1 MFKNIFSAIIIID
14 LVIISSSAIMAKG
27 DDVPNKVED
36 LISRMTLE
44 EKVGQLQQYSSRW
57 AMTGPVP
64 DGAVAQEMYQNIKDG
79 LAGSMLNIAGT
90 EATRKAQEI
99 AVNNSRLG
107 IPMIFGFDVVHGY
120 KTIFPIPL
128 AAAASWDVEAVR
140 TSASVAAK
148 EAAADGLH
156 WTFAPMVD
164 ISRDARW
171 GRVMEGAGEDP
182 YLGSVMAKAQVE
194 GFQGG
199 DLANETTIAA
209 CAKHFAAYGFVEG
222 GRDYN
227 IADIGESTLRNVV
240 LPPFKACADAGVA
253 TFMNSFNEVDGVPA
267 TGNAH
272 LLRDVLKGEWEF
284 DGFVVSDWASIDE
297 MRFHGVAANKSEAA
311 LLAITAGSDMD
322 MEGHCYFPKLI
333 EMVEN
338 GEVDDAL
345 IDDAVRRILT
355 IKFRLGLFDDPYR
368 YCNQNIEEVFLSA
381 ENLEKARDVARKSIV
396 LLRNENQLLPLSKEN
411 KKIAVIGD
419 LADDKD
425 TPLGNWRGKGGRNV
439 AVSLLEGIQDAV
451 GNKDLVTFERGPVF
465 AENLPKFS
473 TLVQINE
480 TDRTGITEAIE
491 AAQDA
496 DAVVLALGENC
507 FQSGEARSQSEIGLK
522 GLQQELLEAVCAVN
536 KNVVVVL
543 MNGRPMAISWMAEH
557 VPAIVESWHLGS
569 EAGNAIADVLFGDYN
584 PSGKLPM
591 SFPRSVGQCPIY
603 YNHKNTGRPA
613 ESEED
618 YMFTTRYVDEKVSPL
633 FPFGYGLSYTTFD
646 YSGLELSDQDIK
658 KGDTLKIAVKL
669 KNTGAMDGAEVVQL
683 YVRDLVGSVTRPI
696 KELKDFKKVFLK
708 SGETKR
714 IEFELTADDLI
725 FYTKKGVWETEPGE
739 FHLWVGT
746 NSQQGLQ
753 TKFYL
758 K

>member
-1 MFKNIFSAIIIID
+1 MLKNTFSAILIIG
-14 LVIISSSAIMAKG
+14 LVMVGSSAIMAKG
-27 DDVPNKVED
+27 DDISNKVED

-44 EKVGQLQQYSSRW
+44 EKVGQLQQYSTRW
-57 AMTGPVP
+57 EMTGPVP
-64 DGAVAQEMYQNIKDG
+64 DGKVAQEMHKNIKDG
-79 LAGSMLNIAGT
+79 LAGSMLNIAGA
-90 EATRKAQEI
+90 EATRKAQEM

-107 IPMIFGFDVVHGY
+107 IPMIFGYDVVHGY

-128 AAAASWDVEAVR
+128 AAAASWDVEAVK
-140 TSASVAAK
+140 TSARVAAK

-199 DLANETTIAA
+199 DLTDETTIAA

-240 LPPFKACADAGVA
+240 LPPCKACSDAGVA
-253 TFMNSFNEVDGVPA
+253 TFMNSFNEVDGIPA

-272 LLRDVLKGEWEF
+272 LLRDILKGEWGF

-322 MEGHCYFPKLI
+322 MEGHCYFPNLI
-333 EMVEN
+333 GMVEK
-338 GEVDDAL
+338 GEVDEAL

-368 YCNQNIEEVFLSA
+368 YCNQNVEEVFLSA
-381 ENLEKARDVARKSIV
+381 EHLEKARDVARKSIV
-396 LLRNENQLLPLSKEN
+396 LLKNENQLLPLSKEN

-425 TPLGNWRGKGGRNV
+425 TPLGNWRGRGGRNM
-439 AVSLLEGIQDAV
+439 AVSLLEGLQNAV
-451 GNKDLVTFERGPVF
+451 ENKSLVTFEQGPVF
-465 AENLPKFS
+465 AENLPQFG

-480 TDRTGITEAIE
+480 TDRTGLTEAVE
-491 AAQDA
+491 AAKDA
-496 DAVVLALGENC
+496 DVVVLALGENC

-557 VPAIVESWHLGS
+557 VSAIVESWHLGS

-591 SFPRSVGQCPIY
+591 SFPRTVGQCPIY

-613 ESEED
+613 ENEED

-633 FPFGYGLSYTTFD
+633 FSFGYGLSYTTFD
-646 YSGLELSDQDIK
+646 YSGLELSNRDIT
-658 KGDTLKIAVKL
+658 KGDTLKVAVNL
-669 KNTGAMDGAEVVQL
+669 KNTGEMDGTEVVQL
-683 YVRDLVGSVTRPI
+683 YIRDLVGSVTRPV
-696 KELKDFKKVFLK
+696 KELKNFKKVFLK
-708 SGETKR
+708 SGETKK
-714 IEFELTADDLI
+714 IEFELTVEDLT
-725 FYTKKGVWETEPGE
+725 FYSKKGVWEAEPGE

-746 NSQQGLQ
+746 NSSEGLQ
-753 TKFYL
+753 SQFYL